1 MHKPARVSSI
11 GYAPAGEE
19 VDDVV
24 VDIFRRRGSE
34 QFPALDGDTAE
45 FSLEPMPALVR
56 RELLSD

>member
-1 MHKPARVSSI
+1 MDKPARVSSI
-11 GYAPAGEE
+11 GYASAGEE

-24 VDIFRRRGSE
+24 VDFRRRSSE

-45 FSLEPMPALVR
+45 FSLEPMAALVR